1 MTVTM
6 TPLVSRLLALAILL
20 GVAGVGYAGLV
31 QPVLDDYRAT
41 RQSIDEMES
50 AIARYRKV
58 GDELASRR
66 AALAALTQQQAASSG
81 FLQGTND
88 SLVAAQIQ
96 NRLKTIVEAAHGEL
110 KSTQVLPVQEEGRY
124 RRVTIRG
131 QMQLQLP
138 AAQRVF
144 YGIET
149 ATPLL
154 FLDNLNIRTAVPERR
169 RDRTTAPTSL
179 DVRFDIYGYIRNPRT
194 AQDRPAVASSGEA
207 KAASND
213 LTRTRAPS
221 E

>member
-1 MTVTM
+1 MTMSLSPIT
-6 TPLVSRLLALAILL
+6 SRLLALLIL
-20 GVAGVGYAGLV
+20 AGLV
-31 QPVLDDYRAT
+31 GLAYVGLVEPVLDDYRAT
-41 RQSIDEMES
+41 QQSIDEMTS

-58 GDELASRR
+58 GDELATRR
-66 AALAALTQQQAASSG
+66 AALATLTQRQASSAG

-96 NRLKTIVEAAHGEL
+96 NRLKTIVEAARGEL

-144 YGIET
+144 YAIE
-149 ATPLL
+149 AASPLL
-154 FLDNLNIRTAVPERR
+154 FLDNLNIRAAIPERR
-169 RDRTTAPTSL
+169 RDRGTTPSSL
-179 DVRFDIYGYIRNPRT
+179 DVRFDLYGYMRNAKT
-194 AQDRPAVASSGEA
+194 AQDRPSVASSGDA
-207 KAASND
+207 KAALND
-213 LTRTRAPS
+213 LAKARGTS

>member
-1 MTVTM
+1 MTMTM
-6 TPLVSRLLALAILL
+6 TPLVSRILALAILL
-20 GVAGVGYAGLV
+20 GLVGVAYAGLV
-31 QPVLDDYRAT
+31 QPVIDDFRAT
-41 RQSIDEMES
+41 RQSIDETGA

-66 AALAALTQQQAASSG
+66 AALAALTQRQASSAG

-131 QMQLQLP
+131 QMHLQLP
-138 AAQRVF
+138 AAQQVF

-149 ATPLL
+149 ASPLL
-154 FLDNLNIRTAVPERR
+154 FLDNLNIRTAVAERR
-169 RDRTTAPTSL
+169 RDRASPPSSL
-179 DVRFDIYGYIRNPRT
+179 DVRFDIYGYIRNPKT

-207 KAASND
+207 KAALND
-213 LTRTRAPS
+213 LARPRAPS